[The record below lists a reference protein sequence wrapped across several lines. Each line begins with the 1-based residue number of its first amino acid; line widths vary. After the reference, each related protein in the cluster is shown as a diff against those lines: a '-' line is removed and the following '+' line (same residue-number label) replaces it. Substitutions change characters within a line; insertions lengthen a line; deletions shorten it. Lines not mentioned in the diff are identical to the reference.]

1 MASRDKSNEPMFD
14 PAKLNIIPVD
24 LDNEMKKSY
33 IDYSMSVIVG
43 RALPDVRDGLKP
55 VHRRILYAMYEDGI
69 TPDKAYRKCATT
81 VGNVLGR
88 YHPHGDASVYDAMVR
103 MAQDFS
109 MRYPTVDGHGN
120 FGSIDGDGA
129 AAMRYTEARLS
140 KPGMMLLDNLDKG
153 LVDFLPN
160 FDDSE
165 KEPAVLPATLPNLLI
180 NGTTGIAVGM
190 ATNIPPHNPTEVID
204 AVIAYMDRPGI
215 SIDKL
220 MDYIP
225 APDFPTGGII
235 INASD
240 MRDIYEKGEGK
251 IRLRARTEI
260 EKGDAGRTN
269 IVITE
274 IPYTISGNKLK
285 LVESLAALAKDK
297 VFDEIYDVRDE
308 SSKEGIRIVVEVK
321 KGRDIDNLLN
331 GLYKKS
337 QMEDTY
343 GVNLLAIRPTE
354 NGTGQPKVFNLKSLI
369 EEFVL
374 FQEDLYTR
382 EYQFLLEKA
391 KKRLEIVEGLM
402 KATDVID
409 LIIEI
414 LRGSSSVKQAK
425 MCLIEGI
432 TEGIKFKSKAS
443 EKEAATLSFTENQA
457 DAILAMQLS
466 KLIGLEILKLHEE
479 NDTLIAN
486 IAEYEKVL
494 SDSKELYK
502 VIKGRLREFKK
513 IFNSPRRTSLMDT
526 VAKAYVEKV
535 VIEDLYVCFDRFGY
549 TKAIDAAAFGRAS
562 EETKK
567 DFSFVLKIKNT
578 DKLCIFTDKGN
589 MHQVKMEKVPR
600 CKMKDKGTLIHSL
613 CKMEND
619 EEGLLYVSFEELFES
634 ILLFVTKNGY
644 IKLVSGAEF
653 ETGRQMIAAT
663 KLDADDEVVGVTML
677 SASDVLTGTK
687 KVILLTK
694 DGLSLGFPL
703 SEVSELKKTSRGVKG
718 ITLEKGDTVA
728 FATVVHPAAETF
740 EYEGKT
746 LNARRVRN
754 RKRAAKG
761 QKANLMQNTLTLE

>member
-1 MASRDKSNEPMFD
+1 MSEE
-14 PAKLNIIPVD
+14 NIIQ
-24 LDNEMKKSY
+24 LDFSEEMKTSY
-33 IDYSMSVIVG
+33 RDYAMSVIVA

-55 VHRRILYAMYEDGI
+55 VQRRILYAMKELGLS
-69 TPDKAYRKCATT
+69 PDKPHRKSARI
-81 VGNVLGR
+81 VGDTMGK
-88 YHPHGDASVYDAMVR
+88 YHPHGDSSIYDALVHMTEDYSLN
-103 MAQDFS
+103 A
-109 MRYPTVDGHGN
+109 PLVDGHGN

-331 GLYKKS
+331 GLCKKY
-337 QMEDTY
+337 QIEDTY

-425 MCLIEGI
+425 TCLIEGI

-663 KLDADDEVVGVTML
+663 KLDADDEVVGVIML

-718 ITLEKGDTVA
+718 ITLEKEDTVA

>member
-1 MASRDKSNEPMFD
+1 MSEE
-14 PAKLNIIPVD
+14 NIIQ
-24 LDNEMKKSY
+24 LDFSEEMKTSY
-33 IDYSMSVIVG
+33 RDYAMSVIVA

-55 VHRRILYAMYEDGI
+55 VQRRILYAMKELGLS
-69 TPDKAYRKCATT
+69 PDKPHRKSARI
-81 VGNVLGR
+81 VGDTMGK
-88 YHPHGDASVYDAMVR
+88 YHPHGDSSIYDALVHMTEDYSLN
-103 MAQDFS
+103 A
-109 MRYPTVDGHGN
+109 PLVDGHGN

-425 MCLIEGI
+425 ACLIEGI

-718 ITLEKGDTVA
+718 ITLEKEDTVA

-761 QKANLMQNTLTLE
+761 QKANLMQNTLMLE

>member
-1 MASRDKSNEPMFD
+1 MSEE
-14 PAKLNIIPVD
+14 NIIQ
-24 LDNEMKKSY
+24 LDFSEEMKTSY
-33 IDYSMSVIVG
+33 RDYAMSVIVA

-55 VHRRILYAMYEDGI
+55 VQRRILYAMKELGLS
-69 TPDKAYRKCATT
+69 PDKPHRKSARI
-81 VGNVLGR
+81 VGDTMGK
-88 YHPHGDASVYDAMVR
+88 YHPHGDSSIYDALVHMTEDYSLN
-103 MAQDFS
+103 A
-109 MRYPTVDGHGN
+109 PLVDGHGN

-425 MCLIEGI
+425 TCLIEGI

-663 KLDADDEVVGVTML
+663 KLDADDEVVGVIML

-718 ITLEKGDTVA
+718 ITLEKEDTVA
-728 FATVVHPAAETF
+728 FATVVHLAAETF

>member
-1 MASRDKSNEPMFD
+1 MDENIFDKD
-14 PAKLNIIPVD
+14 RYDAIQPVD
-24 LDNEMKKSY
+24 LKKTMETSY
-33 IDYSMSVIVG
+33 IDYAMSVIAS

-55 VHRRILYAMYEDGI
+55 VQRRILYAMIELNNG
-69 TPDKAYRKCATT
+69 PDKPHRKCARI
-81 VGNVLGR
+81 VGDAMGK
-88 YHPHGDASVYDAMVR
+88 YHPHGDSSIYGALVN
-103 MAQDFS
+103 MAQEWS
-109 MRYPTVDGHGN
+109 TRYPLVDGHGN
-120 FGSIDGDGA
+120 FGSVDGDGA

-425 MCLIEGI
+425 TCLIEGI

-663 KLDADDEVVGVTML
+663 KLDADDEVVGVIML

-718 ITLEKGDTVA
+718 ITLEKEDTVA

>member
-1 MASRDKSNEPMFD
+1 MSEE
-14 PAKLNIIPVD
+14 NIIQ
-24 LDNEMKKSY
+24 LDFSEEMKTSY
-33 IDYSMSVIVG
+33 RDYAMSVIVA

-55 VHRRILYAMYEDGI
+55 VQRRILYAMKELGLS
-69 TPDKAYRKCATT
+69 PDKPHRKSARI
-81 VGNVLGR
+81 VGDTMGK
-88 YHPHGDASVYDAMVR
+88 YHPHGDSSIYDALVHMTEDYSLN
-103 MAQDFS
+103 A
-109 MRYPTVDGHGN
+109 PLVDGHGN

-414 LRGSSSVKQAK
+414 LSGSSSVKQAK
-425 MCLIEGI
+425 TCLIEGI

-663 KLDADDEVVGVTML
+663 KLDADDEVVGVIML

-718 ITLEKGDTVA
+718 ITLEKEDTVA

>member
-1 MASRDKSNEPMFD
+1 MSEE
-14 PAKLNIIPVD
+14 NIIQ
-24 LDNEMKKSY
+24 LDFSEEMKTSY
-33 IDYSMSVIVG
+33 RDYAMSVIVA

-55 VHRRILYAMYEDGI
+55 VQRRILYAMKELGLS
-69 TPDKAYRKCATT
+69 PDKPHRKSARI
-81 VGNVLGR
+81 VGDTMGK
-88 YHPHGDASVYDAMVR
+88 YHPHGDSSIYDALVHMTEDYSLN
-103 MAQDFS
+103 A
-109 MRYPTVDGHGN
+109 PLVDGHGN

-425 MCLIEGI
+425 TCLIEGI

-457 DAILAMQLS
+457 DAILTMQLS

-663 KLDADDEVVGVTML
+663 KLDADDEVVGVIML

-718 ITLEKGDTVA
+718 ITLEKEDTVA

>member
-1 MASRDKSNEPMFD
+1 MSEE
-14 PAKLNIIPVD
+14 NIIQ
-24 LDNEMKKSY
+24 LDFSEEMKTSY
-33 IDYSMSVIVG
+33 RDYAMSVIVA

-55 VHRRILYAMYEDGI
+55 VQRRILYAMKELGLS
-69 TPDKAYRKCATT
+69 PDKPHRKSARI
-81 VGNVLGR
+81 VGDTMGK
-88 YHPHGDASVYDAMVR
+88 YHPHGDSSIYDALVHMTEDYSLN
-103 MAQDFS
+103 A
-109 MRYPTVDGHGN
+109 PLVDGHGN

-354 NGTGQPKVFNLKSLI
+354 NGTGQPKVFNLKSLF

-425 MCLIEGI
+425 TCLIEGI

-663 KLDADDEVVGVTML
+663 KLDADDEVVGVIML

-718 ITLEKGDTVA
+718 ITLEKEDTVA

>member
-1 MASRDKSNEPMFD
+1 MSEE
-14 PAKLNIIPVD
+14 NIIQ
-24 LDNEMKKSY
+24 LDFSEEMKTSY
-33 IDYSMSVIVG
+33 RDYAMSVIVA

-55 VHRRILYAMYEDGI
+55 VQRRILYAMKELGLS
-69 TPDKAYRKCATT
+69 PDKPHRKSARI
-81 VGNVLGR
+81 VGDTMGK
-88 YHPHGDASVYDAMVR
+88 YHPHGDSSIYDALVHMTEDYSLN
-103 MAQDFS
+103 A
-109 MRYPTVDGHGN
+109 PLVDGHGN

-425 MCLIEGI
+425 ACLIEGI
-432 TEGIKFKSKAS
+432 TEGIKFKSRAS

-513 IFNSPRRTSLMDT
+513 IFNSPRRTSLTDT

-663 KLDADDEVVGVTML
+663 KLDADDEVVGVIML

-718 ITLEKGDTVA
+718 ITLEKEDTVA

>member
-1 MASRDKSNEPMFD
+1 MSEE
-14 PAKLNIIPVD
+14 NIIQ
-24 LDNEMKKSY
+24 LDFSEEMKTSY
-33 IDYSMSVIVG
+33 RDYAMSVIVA

-55 VHRRILYAMYEDGI
+55 VQRRILYAMKELGLS
-69 TPDKAYRKCATT
+69 PDKPHRKSARI
-81 VGNVLGR
+81 VGDTMGK
-88 YHPHGDASVYDAMVR
+88 YHPHGDSSIYDALVHMTEDYSLN
-103 MAQDFS
+103 A
-109 MRYPTVDGHGN
+109 PLVDGHGN

-425 MCLIEGI
+425 ACLIEGI

-443 EKEAATLSFTENQA
+443 EKEAATFSFTENQA

-619 EEGLLYVSFEELFES
+619 EEGLLYVSFVELFES

-663 KLDADDEVVGVTML
+663 KLDADDEVVGVIML

-718 ITLEKGDTVA
+718 ITLEKEDTVA
-728 FATVVHPAAETF
+728 FATVVHPDAETF

-761 QKANLMQNTLTLE
+761 QKANLMQNTLMLE

>member
-1 MASRDKSNEPMFD
+1 MGK
-14 PAKLNIIPVD
+14 
-24 LDNEMKKSY
+24 
-33 IDYSMSVIVG
+33 
-43 RALPDVRDGLKP
+43 
-55 VHRRILYAMYEDGI
+55 
-69 TPDKAYRKCATT
+69 
-81 VGNVLGR
+81 
-88 YHPHGDASVYDAMVR
+88 YHPHGDSSIYDALVHMTEDYSLN
-103 MAQDFS
+103 A
-109 MRYPTVDGHGN
+109 PLVDGHGN

-425 MCLIEGI
+425 TCLIEGI

-663 KLDADDEVVGVTML
+663 KLDADDEVVGVIML

-703 SEVSELKKTSRGVKG
+703 GEVSELKKTSRGVKG
-718 ITLEKGDTVA
+718 ITLEKEDTVA

>member
-1 MASRDKSNEPMFD
+1 MSEE
-14 PAKLNIIPVD
+14 NIIQ
-24 LDNEMKKSY
+24 LDFSEEMKTSY
-33 IDYSMSVIVG
+33 RDYAMSVIVA

-55 VHRRILYAMYEDGI
+55 VQRRILYAMKELGLS
-69 TPDKAYRKCATT
+69 PDKPHRKSARI
-81 VGNVLGR
+81 VGDTMGK
-88 YHPHGDASVYDAMVR
+88 YHPHGDSSIYDALVHMTEDYSLN
-103 MAQDFS
+103 A
-109 MRYPTVDGHGN
+109 PLVDGHGN

-425 MCLIEGI
+425 TCLIEGI

-663 KLDADDEVVGVTML
+663 KLDADDEVVGVIML

-718 ITLEKGDTVA
+718 ITLEKEDTVA

-740 EYEGKT
+740 E
-746 LNARRVRN
+746 
-754 RKRAAKG
+754 
-761 QKANLMQNTLTLE
+761 

>member
-1 MASRDKSNEPMFD
+1 MALDDFMEFDESNFD
-14 PAKLNIIPVD
+14 PGHITETELTKEIRRDFL
-24 LDNEMKKSY
+24 E
-33 IDYSMSVIVG
+33 YSMSVIVS

-55 VHRRILYAMYEDGI
+55 VQRRILYSMHEMNIG
-69 TPDKAYRKCATT
+69 PDKAYRKSARI
-81 VGNVLGR
+81 VGDTMGK
-88 YHPHGDASVYDAMVR
+88 YHPHGDSSIYDALVHMTEDYSLN
-103 MAQDFS
+103 A
-109 MRYPTVDGHGN
+109 PLVDGHGN

-425 MCLIEGI
+425 TCLIEGI

-663 KLDADDEVVGVTML
+663 KLDADDEVVGVIML

-718 ITLEKGDTVA
+718 ITLEKEDTVA

>member
-1 MASRDKSNEPMFD
+1 MSEE
-14 PAKLNIIPVD
+14 NIIQ
-24 LDNEMKKSY
+24 LDFSEEMKTSY
-33 IDYSMSVIVG
+33 RDYAMSVIVA

-55 VHRRILYAMYEDGI
+55 VQRRILYAMKELGLA
-69 TPDKAYRKCATT
+69 PDKPHRKSARI
-81 VGNVLGR
+81 VGDTMGK
-88 YHPHGDASVYDAMVR
+88 YHPHGDSSIYDALVHMTEDYSLN
-103 MAQDFS
+103 A
-109 MRYPTVDGHGN
+109 PLVDGHGN

-425 MCLIEGI
+425 TCLIEGI
-432 TEGIKFKSKAS
+432 TEGIKFKSRAS

-663 KLDADDEVVGVTML
+663 KLDADDEVVGVIML

-718 ITLEKGDTVA
+718 ITLEKEDTVA

>member
-1 MASRDKSNEPMFD
+1 MSEE
-14 PAKLNIIPVD
+14 NIIQ
-24 LDNEMKKSY
+24 LDFSEEMKTSY
-33 IDYSMSVIVG
+33 RDYAMSVIVA

-55 VHRRILYAMYEDGI
+55 VQRRILYAMKELGLS
-69 TPDKAYRKCATT
+69 PDKPHRKSARI
-81 VGNVLGR
+81 VGDTMGK
-88 YHPHGDASVYDAMVR
+88 YHPHGDSSIYDALVHMTEDYSLN
-103 MAQDFS
+103 A
-109 MRYPTVDGHGN
+109 PLVDGHGN

-225 APDFPTGGII
+225 APDFPTSGII

-425 MCLIEGI
+425 TCLIEGI

-663 KLDADDEVVGVTML
+663 KLDADDEVVGVIML

-718 ITLEKGDTVA
+718 ITLEKEDTVA

>member
-1 MASRDKSNEPMFD
+1 MSEE
-14 PAKLNIIPVD
+14 NIIQ
-24 LDNEMKKSY
+24 LDFSEEMKTSY
-33 IDYSMSVIVG
+33 RDYAMSVIVA

-55 VHRRILYAMYEDGI
+55 VQRRILYAMKELGLS
-69 TPDKAYRKCATT
+69 PDKPHRKSARI
-81 VGNVLGR
+81 VGDTMGK
-88 YHPHGDASVYDAMVR
+88 YHPHGDSSIYDALVHMTEDYSLN
-103 MAQDFS
+103 A
-109 MRYPTVDGHGN
+109 PLVDGHGN

-425 MCLIEGI
+425 TCLIEGI

-457 DAILAMQLS
+457 DAILTMQLS

-578 DKLCIFTDKGN
+578 DKLCIFTGKGN

-663 KLDADDEVVGVTML
+663 KLDADDEVVGVIML

-718 ITLEKGDTVA
+718 ITLEKEDTVA

>member
-1 MASRDKSNEPMFD
+1 MSEE
-14 PAKLNIIPVD
+14 NIIQ
-24 LDNEMKKSY
+24 LDFSEEMKTSY
-33 IDYSMSVIVG
+33 RDYAMSVIVA

-55 VHRRILYAMYEDGI
+55 VQRRILYTMKELGLS
-69 TPDKAYRKCATT
+69 PDKPHRKSARI
-81 VGNVLGR
+81 VGDTMGK
-88 YHPHGDASVYDAMVR
+88 YHPHGDSSIYDALVHMTEDYSLN
-103 MAQDFS
+103 A
-109 MRYPTVDGHGN
+109 PLVDGHGN

-425 MCLIEGI
+425 TCLIEGI

-663 KLDADDEVVGVTML
+663 KLDADDEVVGVIML

-718 ITLEKGDTVA
+718 ITLEKEDTVA

>member
-1 MASRDKSNEPMFD
+1 MSEE
-14 PAKLNIIPVD
+14 NIIQ
-24 LDNEMKKSY
+24 LDFSEEMKTSY
-33 IDYSMSVIVG
+33 RDYAMSVIVA

-55 VHRRILYAMYEDGI
+55 VQRRILYAMKELGLS
-69 TPDKAYRKCATT
+69 PDKPHRKSARI
-81 VGNVLGR
+81 VGDTMGK
-88 YHPHGDASVYDAMVR
+88 YHPHGDSSIYDALVHMTEDYSLN
-103 MAQDFS
+103 A
-109 MRYPTVDGHGN
+109 PLVDGHGN

-425 MCLIEGI
+425 TCLIEGI
-432 TEGIKFKSKAS
+432 TEGMKFKSKAS

-663 KLDADDEVVGVTML
+663 KLDADDEVVGVIML

-718 ITLEKGDTVA
+718 ITLEKEDTVA

>member
-1 MASRDKSNEPMFD
+1 MSQE
-14 PAKLNIIPVD
+14 NIIQ
-24 LDNEMKKSY
+24 LDFSEEMKTSY
-33 IDYSMSVIVG
+33 RDYAMSVIVA

-55 VHRRILYAMYEDGI
+55 VQRRILYAMKELGLS
-69 TPDKAYRKCATT
+69 PDKPHRKSARI
-81 VGNVLGR
+81 VGDTMGK
-88 YHPHGDASVYDAMVR
+88 YHPHGDSSIYDALVHMTE
-103 MAQDFS
+103 AYS
-109 MRYPTVDGHGN
+109 LNAPLVDGHGN

-140 KPGMMLLDNLDKG
+140 PTAMTLLDNLDKG
-153 LVDFLPN
+153 LVDFMPN

-165 KEPAVLPATLPNLLI
+165 KEPVVLPATLPNLLI

-190 ATNIPPHNPTEVID
+190 ATNIPPHNPVEVID

-215 SIDKL
+215 SINKL
-220 MDYIP
+220 MDYVP

-240 MRDIYEKGEGK
+240 MQEIYEKGEGR
-251 IRLRARTEI
+251 IRLRAKTVI
-260 EKGDAGRTN
+260 EKGEAGRTN

-274 IPYTISGNKLK
+274 IPYTISGNKMK
-285 LVESLAALAKDK
+285 LVENLAALAKDK

-331 GLYKKS
+331 GLYKKT

-343 GVNLLAIRPTE
+343 GVNLLAIKPSE
-354 NGTGQPKVFNLKSLI
+354 VGNGQPKVFNLKSMI

-374 FQEDLYTR
+374 FQEDLYTK
-382 EYQFLLEKA
+382 EYQFLLNKA
-391 KKRLEIVEGLM
+391 QKRLEIVEGLM

-414 LRGSSSVKQAK
+414 LRGSTSVKQAK
-425 MCLIEGI
+425 TCLIEGV
-432 TEGIKFKSKAS
+432 TDGIKFKSAAS
-443 EKEAATLSFTENQA
+443 EKEAKTLHFTENQA

-479 NDTLIAN
+479 NDTLLKN

-494 SDSKELYK
+494 SDVKELYK
-502 VIKGRLREFKK
+502 VIKARLREFKK
-513 IFNSPRRTSLMDT
+513 QFTAPRRTALTDT

-535 VIEDLYVCFDRFGY
+535 VVEDLYICIDRFGY
-549 TKAIDAAAFGRAS
+549 TKAIDAAAFGRAA
-562 EETKK
+562 EETKSE
-567 DFSFVLKIKNT
+567 FSHIIKIKNT

-589 MHQVKMEKVPR
+589 MHQVKVDKIPR

-613 CKMEND
+613 SKMENE
-619 EEGLLYVSFEELFES
+619 EEGLLYVSFEDLFES
-634 ILLFVTKNGY
+634 VLMFTTKSGY
-644 IKLVSGAEF
+644 IKLVSGVEF

-663 KLDADDEVVGVTML
+663 KLDADDRVVGVSML
-677 SASDVLTGTK
+677 PAGDVLTGTK
-687 KVILLTK
+687 KVILITEQ
-694 DGLSLGFPL
+694 GLSLGFPVG
-703 SEVSELKKTSRGVKG
+703 EVSEFKKTSRGVKA
-718 ITLEKGDTVA
+718 ITLEKGDSLA
-728 FATVVHPAAETF
+728 FATLVHPAAETF
-740 EYEGKT
+740 EYNGKT
-746 LNARRVRN
+746 WNARRVRN

-761 QKANLMQNTLTLE
+761 QKANLQQNTLPL

>member
-1 MASRDKSNEPMFD
+1 MSEE
-14 PAKLNIIPVD
+14 NIIQ
-24 LDNEMKKSY
+24 LDFSEEMKTSY
-33 IDYSMSVIVG
+33 RDYAMSVIVA

-55 VHRRILYAMYEDGI
+55 VQRRILYAMKELGLS
-69 TPDKAYRKCATT
+69 PDKPHRKSARI
-81 VGNVLGR
+81 VGDTMGK
-88 YHPHGDASVYDAMVR
+88 YHPHGDSSIYDALVHMTEDYSLN
-103 MAQDFS
+103 A
-109 MRYPTVDGHGN
+109 PLVDGHGN

-274 IPYTISGNKLK
+274 IPYTIFGNKLK

-425 MCLIEGI
+425 TCLIEGI

-663 KLDADDEVVGVTML
+663 KLDADDEVVGVIML

-718 ITLEKGDTVA
+718 ITLEKEDTVA

>member
-1 MASRDKSNEPMFD
+1 MSEE
-14 PAKLNIIPVD
+14 NIIQ
-24 LDNEMKKSY
+24 LDFSEEMKTSY
-33 IDYSMSVIVG
+33 RDYAMSVIVA

-55 VHRRILYAMYEDGI
+55 VQRRILYAMKELGLS
-69 TPDKAYRKCATT
+69 PDKPHRKSARI
-81 VGNVLGR
+81 VGDTMGK
-88 YHPHGDASVYDAMVR
+88 YHPHGDSSIYDALVHMTEDYSLN
-103 MAQDFS
+103 A
-109 MRYPTVDGHGN
+109 PLVDGHGN

-425 MCLIEGI
+425 TCLIEGN

-663 KLDADDEVVGVTML
+663 KLDAGDEVVGVIML

-718 ITLEKGDTVA
+718 ITLEKEDTVA

>member
-1 MASRDKSNEPMFD
+1 MSEE
-14 PAKLNIIPVD
+14 NIIQ
-24 LDNEMKKSY
+24 LDFSEEMKTSY
-33 IDYSMSVIVG
+33 RDYAMSVIVA

-55 VHRRILYAMYEDGI
+55 VQRRILYAMKELGLS
-69 TPDKAYRKCATT
+69 PDKPHRKSARI
-81 VGNVLGR
+81 VGDTMGK
-88 YHPHGDASVYDAMVR
+88 YHPHGDSSIYDALVHMTEDYSLN
-103 MAQDFS
+103 A
-109 MRYPTVDGHGN
+109 PLVDGHGN

-225 APDFPTGGII
+225 APDFPTGGIV

-425 MCLIEGI
+425 SCLIEGI
-432 TEGIKFKSKAS
+432 TEGIKFKSRES

-589 MHQVKMEKVPR
+589 VHQVKMEKVPR

-663 KLDADDEVVGVTML
+663 KLDADDEVVGVIML

-718 ITLEKGDTVA
+718 ITLEKEDTVA

>member
-1 MASRDKSNEPMFD
+1 MSEE
-14 PAKLNIIPVD
+14 NIIQ
-24 LDNEMKKSY
+24 LDFSEEMKTSY
-33 IDYSMSVIVG
+33 RDYAMSVIVA

-55 VHRRILYAMYEDGI
+55 VQRRILYAMKELGLS
-69 TPDKAYRKCATT
+69 PDKPHRKSARI
-81 VGNVLGR
+81 VGDTMGK
-88 YHPHGDASVYDAMVR
+88 YHPHGDSSIYDALVHMTEDYSLN
-103 MAQDFS
+103 A
-109 MRYPTVDGHGN
+109 PLVDGHGN

-354 NGTGQPKVFNLKSLI
+354 NGTGQPKVFKLKSLI

-425 MCLIEGI
+425 TCLIEGL

-663 KLDADDEVVGVTML
+663 KLDADDEVVGVIML

-718 ITLEKGDTVA
+718 ITLEKEDTVA

>member
-1 MASRDKSNEPMFD
+1 MSEE
-14 PAKLNIIPVD
+14 NIIQ
-24 LDNEMKKSY
+24 LDFSEEMKTSY
-33 IDYSMSVIVG
+33 RDYAMSVIVA

-55 VHRRILYAMYEDGI
+55 VQRRILYAMKELGLS
-69 TPDKAYRKCATT
+69 PDKPHRKSARI
-81 VGNVLGR
+81 VGDTMGK
-88 YHPHGDASVYDAMVR
+88 YHPHGDRSIYDALVHMTEDYSLN
-103 MAQDFS
+103 A
-109 MRYPTVDGHGN
+109 PLVDGHGN

-425 MCLIEGI
+425 TCLIEGI
-432 TEGIKFKSKAS
+432 TEGIKFKSRAS

-663 KLDADDEVVGVTML
+663 KLDADDEVVGVIML

-718 ITLEKGDTVA
+718 ITLEKEDTVA

>member
-1 MASRDKSNEPMFD
+1 MSEE
-14 PAKLNIIPVD
+14 NIIQ
-24 LDNEMKKSY
+24 LDFSEEMKTSY
-33 IDYSMSVIVG
+33 RDYAMSVIVA

-55 VHRRILYAMYEDGI
+55 VQRRILYAMKELGLS
-69 TPDKAYRKCATT
+69 PDKPHRKSARI
-81 VGNVLGR
+81 VGDTMGK
-88 YHPHGDASVYDAMVR
+88 YHPHGDSSIYDALVHMTEDYSLN
-103 MAQDFS
+103 A
-109 MRYPTVDGHGN
+109 PLVDGHGN

-425 MCLIEGI
+425 TCLIEGI

-663 KLDADDEVVGVTML
+663 KLDADDEVVGVIML

-718 ITLEKGDTVA
+718 ITLEKEDTVA

-761 QKANLMQNTLTLE
+761 RKRI